1 MVKAQFSNLLNSGSN
16 GEIMLNE
23 ALRLIRVF
31 YDITQRDMAARL
43 QIAPSYLSEIESGK
57 KEPTMLLLKKY
68 SDEFE
73 IPMSSILF
81 FAEHMEDG
89 QAASKLKTAVSEKV
103 LALLRFIAAR
113 SGRNAA

>member
-1 MVKAQFSNLLNSGSN
+1 
-16 GEIMLNE
+16 MLNE

-57 KEPTMLLLKKY
+57 KEPTLTLLKRY
-68 SDEFE
+68 SGELK

-89 QAASKLKTAVSEKV
+89 QAATKLKTAVSEKV

>member
-1 MVKAQFSNLLNSGSN
+1 MVKAQFSNLLNSGYN

-68 SDEFE
+68 SDELK

-89 QAASKLKTAVSEKV
+89 QATKLKTAVSEKV

-113 SGRNAA
+113 SDRNAA

>member
-1 MVKAQFSNLLNSGSN
+1 MVKVQFSNIRNSSSG
-16 GEIMLNE
+16 GEIMVNE

-31 YDITQRDMAARL
+31 HDVTQRDMAARL
-43 QIAPSYLSEIESGK
+43 QIVPSYLSEIESGK
-57 KEPTMLLLKKY
+57 KEPTMLLLRKY
-68 SDEFE
+68 SDEFK

-89 QAASKLKTAVSEKV
+89 QTVTKLKMAISDKV
-103 LALLRFIAAR
+103 LTLLRFIAAR